1 MLVRVVGIALVLIAL
16 IGGGS
21 RLLTGTNE
29 PIRIVAVGPEPE
41 AVSTDALTH
50 RAFVINQGDK
60 SLDVI
65 DTETGSTMHAVAL
78 PVNRG
83 VMAVDTRT
91 ARVFVANT
99 GDDVGGVIHAAH
111 SVMVLDARDGQV
123 VRVVQT
129 GVLPQAI
136 ALVP

>member
-1 MLVRVVGIALVLIAL
+1 LLNIEDHNAATRPPKAPSPWGHKWRRTRYVLIRVVGIALVLIAL
-16 IGGGS
+16 AGGGS

-65 DTETGSTMHAVAL
+65 DTDL
-78 PVNRG
+78 PTSG
-83 VMAVDTRT
+83 
-91 ARVFVANT
+91 
-99 GDDVGGVIHAAH
+99 GDVGRQRGYGTHIHRH
-111 SVMVLDARDGQV
+111 RFSHKQGIN
-123 VRVVQT
+123 VRY
-129 GVLPQAI
+129 A
-136 ALVP
+136 